1 MVRCDD
7 SPRCPRSSALCH
19 ICLQLIVRYINVHL
33 IIRSRQRVDFKLAV
47 LIFRCLHGLAPG
59 YLSDDIRRVADTNR
73 RRLRS
78 SSSDLLT
85 VRSTRLVTMG
95 DRAFPVAGSRLWN
108 FWNSLPYDVTSAPTL
123 PVFCSRLK
131 HICSS
136 SRFPPIRLLLY
147 SGLAVFTNIRPL

>member
-1 MVRCDD
+1 M
-7 SPRCPRSSALCH
+7 PRLHYGNATLAGLPENQHRRLQSVLNAAARLIHQTSQCQH
-19 ICLQLIVRYINVHL
+19 ITPLLRQLHWL
-33 IIRSRQRVDFKLAV
+33 RSRERVDFKLAV

-85 VRSTRLVTMG
+85 VRPTRLATMG

-108 FWNSLPYDVTSAPTL
+108 SLPHDVTSAPTL

-131 HICSS
+131 TYLFQLS
-136 SRFPPIRLLLY
+136 FP
-147 SGLAVFTNIRPL
+147 TT